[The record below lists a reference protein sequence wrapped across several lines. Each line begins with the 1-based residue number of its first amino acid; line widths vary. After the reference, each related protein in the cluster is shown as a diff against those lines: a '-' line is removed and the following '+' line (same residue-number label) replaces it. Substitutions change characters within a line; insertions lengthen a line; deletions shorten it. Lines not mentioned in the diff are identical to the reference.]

1 MNKYITELIGTF
13 FLVLSISLA
22 VSTGQALAGIA
33 IGATLMVMIYMGG
46 HISGAHYNPAV
57 TVAVYLRGAMPA
69 SDIAPYMGAQVIGGL
84 LAAIVG
90 GIITG
95 NTEIIAPSAD
105 YGVLS
110 WLLVEILYTFALAT
124 VVLNV
129 ATVNKKGVSNNS
141 YYGLAIGFTVVAAA
155 IAGGGISGGAYN
167 PAVGLGLTIG
177 DLLFGGGTIANVWLY
192 VVGPLIGGALA
203 GALFNTMNPDQS

>member
-129 ATVNKKGVSNNS
+129 ATVTA
-141 YYGLAIGFTVVAAA
+141 LRI
-155 IAGGGISGGAYN
+155 IARKSLVKEQMSTQTH
-167 PAVGLGLTIG
+167 PFFCHFV
-177 DLLFGGGTIANVWLY
+177 
-192 VVGPLIGGALA
+192 
-203 GALFNTMNPDQS
+203 

>member
-1 MNKYITELIGTF
+1 MAKYLTEFIGTF

-22 VSTGQALAGIA
+22 VSTGQPLAGLA
-33 IGATLMVMIYMGG
+33 IGGTLMVMIYMGG

-57 TVAVYLRGAMPA
+57 TVAVFLRGAMPA
-69 SDIAPYMGAQVIGGL
+69 SDIVPYMGAQILGGTI
-84 LAAIVG
+84 AAVVG
-90 GIITG
+90 GVITG
-95 NTEIIAPSAD
+95 NTEVIAPSAD
-105 YGVLS
+105 YGVAA

-129 ATVNKKGVSNNS
+129 ATVNKTGVSNNS

-167 PAVGLGLTIG
+167 PAVGIGLTLG
-177 DLLFGGGTIANVWLY
+177 DLFSGGNTIANVWLY
-192 VVGPLIGGALA
+192 IVGPLIGGGLA
-203 GALFNTMNPDQS
+203 GVVFKIMNADQ